1 MVGIRFLERVR
12 HMVLS
17 ALAGVIGL
25 GCLLVLSSCGGGG
38 SSGAGGS
45 GGLNFRAVWP
55 STGGGAARAVSSVQ
69 NGQTDC
75 TGFGSSIPGSVRTV
89 RISFESSAG
98 QSCCLAV
105 APEDVPVD
113 STGHGALILNS
124 LPGGFATVIIA
135 GFATDFA
142 PAPSGITQLCDTDP
156 AGVAQP
162 CDGNRDA
169 DPNFLSE
176 PHTVSIQPGVT
187 TDAGDIC
194 VAAVGNA
201 TPTNTPPARTST
213 PTPTPTSQ
221 TTPPP
226 TTSPTTIIVSAGQS
240 IAAVAKQAPA
250 GSTIIVSPGLYGP
263 VNLQPGDLQGP
274 LDFFAD
280 VRAEFSESA
289 PAPVTIRASGTA
301 AALTLSG
308 QTDLVFDGFTF
319 RSGTQAVVLMQ
330 NSAGITL
337 GNCEIT
343 GSAGSG
349 VRLLASSEVLL
360 FDNLIFNN
368 AASGIFAAGT
378 NALQVINNTIY
389 NNGSS
394 GMSAQD
400 GEGIFV
406 ENNIFDQNTPKG
418 LVVDATALS
427 GFQGDYNLNRD
438 GYGPGTPIGAHD
450 LAGTVGNP
458 LFIAPGSEDFHLA
471 KGIAGSVSPAI
482 DAGDPATDA
491 DLASLLAA
499 RTTQTD
505 GSLDSGRLDLGYH
518 YLPPITT
525 PTPGAALG
533 FE

>member
-1 MVGIRFLERVR
+1 MVGIQFRERVR
-12 HMVLS
+12 HVGTP
-17 ALAGVIGL
+17 ALAGLIGL
-25 GCLLVLSSCGGGG
+25 GCLLGLASCGGGGG

-45 GGLNFRAVWP
+45 GGLNFRALWQ
-55 STGGGAARAVSSVQ
+55 SSGGGAARAISSVRS
-69 NGQTDC
+69 GQTEC
-75 TGFGSSIPGSVRTV
+75 TGFGSSIPSSVRTV
-89 RISFESSAG
+89 RISFDSSAG
-98 QSCCLAV
+98 QSCCLAI
-105 APEDVPVD
+105 APGDVPID
-113 STGHGALILNS
+113 STGHGALVLGT
-124 LPGGFATVIIA
+124 LPGGLATVVIA

-142 PAPSGITQLCDTDP
+142 PAPPGITQLCDTSP

-162 CDGNRDA
+162 CDTNRDA
-169 DPNFLSE
+169 DPNFLSD
-176 PHTVSIQPGVT
+176 PHSVTIQPGVI

-194 VAAVGNA
+194 VAAVGTA
-201 TPTNTPPARTST
+201 TPTSTPGRTST
-213 PTPTPTSQ
+213 PTPTPTSPS
-221 TTPPP
+221 TPPP
-226 TTSPTTIIVSAGQS
+226 TTSPTTIIVSAGQN

-280 VRAEFSESA
+280 VNAEFSESA
-289 PAPVTIRASGTA
+289 PAPVTIRASGAA

-349 VRLLASSEVLL
+349 VRLLASSQTLI

-368 AASGIFAAGT
+368 AASGIFAAGSS
-378 NALQVINNTIY
+378 ALQVINNTVY

-406 ENNIFDQNTPKG
+406 ENNIFDQNTPQG
-418 LVVDATALS
+418 LVIDATALS

-438 GYGPGTPIGAHD
+438 GYGPGTPIGPHD
-450 LAGTVGNP
+450 VAGPVGNP
-458 LFIAPGSEDFHLA
+458 LFISPGSEDFHLA

-505 GSLDSGRLDLGYH
+505 GSLDTGRLDLGYH